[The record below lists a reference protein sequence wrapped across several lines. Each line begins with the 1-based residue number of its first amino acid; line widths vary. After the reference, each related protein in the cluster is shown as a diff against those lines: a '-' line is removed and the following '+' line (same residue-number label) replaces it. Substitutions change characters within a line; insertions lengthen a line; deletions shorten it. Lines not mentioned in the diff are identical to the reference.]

1 VEKEITMKDIK
12 EAFTRDVPADDT
24 YSVRVVLGN
33 MTKTQLESLNEL
45 LDLIESEGIET
56 VSYEEFCDRLEYSR

>member
-1 VEKEITMKDIK
+1 MKDIK
-12 EAFTRDVPADDT
+12 EAFIRDVPADDT

-45 LDLIESEGIET
+45 LDLIESEGVET